1 MSLTSARPVRVVC
14 LIASFWRGRSGSLVI
29 QQIIASMSWLG
40 FGAFCGRQIMSP
52 RETST
57 SSSSRTVTDI
67 GGNASATSWSNRSI
81 AGDLAGHAR
90 GEHEDVVAGLQHAAG
105 DLPA

>member
-1 MSLTSARPVRVVC
+1 MVC

-40 FGAFCGRQIMSP
+40 LGAFCGRQIMSP

-67 GGNASATSWSNRSI
+67 GGKASAISLSKRSMPAILLVMPEGSTRTSSP
-81 AGDLAGHAR
+81 
-90 GEHEDVVAGLQHAAG
+90 GLSTP
-105 DLPA
+105 PATRPAYPR